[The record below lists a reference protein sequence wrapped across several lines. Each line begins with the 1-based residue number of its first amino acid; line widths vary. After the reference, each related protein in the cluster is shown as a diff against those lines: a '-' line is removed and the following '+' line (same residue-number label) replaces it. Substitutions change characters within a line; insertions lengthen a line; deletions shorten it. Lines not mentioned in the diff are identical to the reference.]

1 MFKET
6 ALTWIAEL
14 EKAGKLKEQDTTAR
28 DQLAD
33 DYARRLEEIFN
44 QEVTRQLEPLGKAAE
59 FERMLL
65 YDSQYTHKY
74 LNQTI
79 DTQLLRLPGGNIQQ
93 SQKDYSRRV
102 RGGFRP

>member
-1 MFKET
+1 MFLET

-14 EKAGKLKEQDTTAR
+14 EEAGNISSLDTESR
-28 DQLAD
+28 RRLAN
-33 DYARRLEEIFN
+33 DYAQKLEEIFN
-44 QEVTRQLEPLGKAAE
+44 EDVAKQLEPLGKAAE

-79 DTQLLRLPGGNIQQ
+79 PG
-93 SQKDYSRRV
+93 YY
-102 RGGFRP
+102 GFRAEIFEKARKIILGDL

>member
-6 ALTWIAEL
+6 ALHWIADL
-14 EKAGKLKEQDTTAR
+14 EEAGRIGDLDGAAR
-28 DQLAD
+28 GKLAD
-33 DYARRLEEIFN
+33 DYAAKLEAYFN
-44 QEVTRQLEPLGKAAE
+44 EAVANQLKPLGKDQE

-79 DTQLLRLPGGNIQQ
+79 PG
-93 SQKDYSRRV
+93 YY
-102 RGGFRP
+102 GFRAEVFEKAREKIVGE

>member
-1 MFKET
+1 MFRET

-14 EKAGKLKEQDTTAR
+14 EDRGKLGPLDGELR
-28 DQLAD
+28 SSLAD
-33 DYARRLEEIFN
+33 EYALQLEEIFN
-44 QEVTRQLEPLGKAAE
+44 EEVSRQLEPLGKAAE

-79 DTQLLRLPGGNIQQ
+79 PG
-93 SQKDYSRRV
+93 YY
-102 RGGFRP
+102 GFRTEIFEKARKIILGER

>member
-6 ALTWIAEL
+6 ALTWIAEM
-14 EKAGKLKEQDTTAR
+14 EEAGRISGLDAAGRGK
-28 DQLAD
+28 LAD
-33 DYARRLEEIFN
+33 DYAAKLEAFFN
-44 QEVTRQLEPLGKAAE
+44 EAVANQLKPVGKDAE

-79 DTQLLRLPGGNIQQ
+79 PG
-93 SQKDYSRRV
+93 YY
-102 RGGFRP
+102 GFRAEVFEKARKIILGE

>member
-14 EKAGKLKEQDTTAR
+14 EGAGRLAPLDEAGR
-28 DQLAD
+28 GRLAD
-33 DYARRLEEIFN
+33 EYAVKLEEIFN
-44 QEVTRQLEPLGKAAE
+44 EEVSRQLEPLGKAAE

-79 DTQLLRLPGGNIQQ
+79 P
-93 SQKDYSRRV
+93 SYY
-102 RGGFRP
+102 GFRAEIFEKARKIIVGDL

>member
-6 ALTWIAEL
+6 ALSWIAEL
-14 EKAGKLKEQDTTAR
+14 EEAGKLGPLDGER
-28 DQLAD
+28 RGRLAD
-33 DYARRLEEIFN
+33 EYALKLEEIFN
-44 QEVTRQLEPLGKAAE
+44 EEVSRQLGPLGKAAE

-79 DTQLLRLPGGNIQQ
+79 P
-93 SQKDYSRRV
+93 SYY
-102 RGGFRP
+102 GFRTEIFEKARKIILGEM

>member
-1 MFKET
+1 MREMTMFKET

-79 DTQLLRLPGGNIQQ
+79 P
-93 SQKDYSRRV
+93 SYY
-102 RGGFRP
+102 GFRTEIFNKARKIILGE

>member
-14 EKAGKLKEQDTTAR
+14 EKAGTLKEQDTPAR
-28 DQLAD
+28 NQLAD

-44 QEVTRQLEPLGKAAE
+44 QEVPLHLEPLGKAAE

-79 DTQLLRLPGGNIQQ
+79 P
-93 SQKDYSRRV
+93 SYY
-102 RGGFRP
+102 GFRAEIFNKARKIILGE

>member
-14 EKAGKLKEQDTTAR
+14 EETGRISGLDDAGRGK
-28 DQLAD
+28 LAD
-33 DYARRLEEIFN
+33 DYAAKLEAIFN
-44 QEVTRQLEPLGKAAE
+44 EAVANQLKPVGKDAE

-79 DTQLLRLPGGNIQQ
+79 PG
-93 SQKDYSRRV
+93 YY
-102 RGGFRP
+102 GFRSEVFAKARKTITGE

>member
-1 MFKET
+1 VEWVWIEPGRSMREMTMFKET
-6 ALTWIAEL
+6 VLTWM
-14 EKAGKLKEQDTTAR
+14 KEQDITAR

-79 DTQLLRLPGGNIQQ
+79 P
-93 SQKDYSRRV
+93 SYY
-102 RGGFRP
+102 GFRAEIFNKARKIILGE